1 MLQSIREKA
10 TGWIAYIIIIGISIP
25 FAFWGIDQYFAGGTN
40 TVAIVDSE
48 KISNE
53 RLTLIYRDKLKELK
67 SVMSDNPEELNLQ
80 EKILKRSVLDDLIDN
95 TLVKKFSL
103 ENNLNVS
110 DKILANDIQNNKFF
124 KSKGSFDYEKYEM
137 ILQRQGL
144 DPSMYESIRRE
155 EIRNNLFFS
164 SIMNTSFYSIK
175 EIENLE
181 NVKYETRDIA
191 SINLSY
197 KDYQDFKENITK
209 KEIKEFYDQ
218 NKSFFL
224 KPKKYKIEY
233 VLFEKSDFINDIEI
247 STETLYEFYK
257 NNIDKYTEKEQRKV
271 KQIFIKNN
279 NKNEGF
285 DELKANDNTDKKVS
299 SIVEELI
306 EGKKFEDLVFK
317 YSDDELSKNKKGEL
331 GWISKGDLKQELGKE
346 IFKTKLNN
354 YSTPVKTPNGVYIFY
369 IDKIKEPVIKDFN
382 LIKKT
387 ISDDFINFQ
396 KVKKFNQASEELS
409 NIAFETSDSILPVAE
424 YLNKNVLETS
434 KDVLSV
440 ISKKTLVFKNDL
452 VKQELSKANVQN
464 GTNSNIVEY
473 ENGRYVIFRIK
484 ESSVNNF
491 KEFNN
496 VKSEI
501 KTLIVIQNSI
511 KKIDNKMKDYISQLN
526 KDKSLEK
533 LSKKLKKKI
542 KFKKKLKRDDQ
553 SVSPDF
559 SNAAFLLSKTNPA
572 AFIEK
577 STGEYEIL
585 YLKNITSGVSDLSDK
600 SLSNMFSLELGNT
613 EIYSFLRNLRNSSDI
628 VIYNDKLNN

>member
-95 TLVKKFSL
+95 TLVKNFSL

-124 KSKGSFDYEKYEM
+124 KSKGSFDYGKYEM

-233 VLFEKSDFINDIEI
+233 VLFEKSDFVNDIEI

-285 DELKANDNTDKKVS
+285 DELEANDNTDKKVS

-369 IDKIKEPVIKDFN
+369 IDKIKEPAIKDFN

-473 ENGRYVIFRIK
+473 ENGRYIIFRIK

-501 KTLIVIQNSI
+501 KTLIYRNLI
-511 KKIDNKMKDYISQLN
+511 
-526 KDKSLEK
+526 
-533 LSKKLKKKI
+533 
-542 KFKKKLKRDDQ
+542 
-553 SVSPDF
+553 
-559 SNAAFLLSKTNPA
+559 KTNRL
-572 AFIEK
+572 K
-577 STGEYEIL
+577 SYQ
-585 YLKNITSGVSDLSDK
+585 KN
-600 SLSNMFSLELGNT
+600 
-613 EIYSFLRNLRNSSDI
+613 
-628 VIYNDKLNN
+628 

>member
-95 TLVKKFSL
+95 TLVKNFSL

-110 DKILANDIQNNKFF
+110 DKILAKDIQNNKFF
-124 KSKGSFDYEKYEM
+124 KSKGSFDYGKYEM

-164 SIMNTSFYSIK
+164 SIMNTSFYSAQ

-181 NVKYETRDIA
+181 NIKYETRDIA

-197 KDYQDFKENITK
+197 QDYQDFKENITE
-209 KEIKEFYDQ
+209 KEIKEFYEQ

-233 VLFEKSDFINDIEI
+233 VLFEKSDFINDIEV
-247 STETLYEFYK
+247 STEALYGFYE

-271 KQIFIKNN
+271 KQIFIKNKN
-279 NKNEGF
+279 NEGF
-285 DELKANDNTDKKVS
+285 DDLETNDNADKKVS
-299 SIVEELI
+299 TIVEQLI

-317 YSDDELSKNKKGEL
+317 YSDDELSKNKNGEL
-331 GWISKGDLKQELGKE
+331 GWISKGDLKQDLDKE
-346 IFKTKLNN
+346 IFKTKVNN
-354 YSTPVKTPNGVYIFY
+354 YSAPVKTPNGVYIFY

-387 ISDDFINFQ
+387 ISDDFKNFQ
-396 KVKKFNQASEELS
+396 KVKKFNEASEELS

-424 YLNKNVLETS
+424 YLNKNITETRN
-434 KDVLSV
+434 DVLSI
-440 ISKKTLVFKNDL
+440 ISKETSVFKNEL

-473 ENGRYVIFRIK
+473 ESGRYVIFRIK
-484 ESSVNNF
+484 ESSENSF
-491 KEFNN
+491 KEFND

-526 KDKSLEK
+526 NNKSLEK

-542 KFKKKLKRDDQ
+542 KYKKQLKRDDQ

-559 SNAAFLLSKTNPA
+559 SNTAFLLSKTKPA

-585 YLKNITSGVSDLSDK
+585 YLKNITAGVSDLSDK

>member
-95 TLVKKFSL
+95 TLVKNFSL

-164 SIMNTSFYSIK
+164 SIMNTSFYSTQ

-181 NVKYETRDIA
+181 NIKYETRDIA

-197 KDYQDFKENITK
+197 QDYQDFKENITE
-209 KEIKEFYDQ
+209 KEIKEFYEQ

-233 VLFEKSDFINDIEI
+233 VLFEKSDFINDIEV
-247 STETLYEFYK
+247 STEALYGFYE

-271 KQIFIKNN
+271 KQIFIKNKN
-279 NKNEGF
+279 NEGF
-285 DELKANDNTDKKVS
+285 DDLETNDNADKKVS
-299 SIVEELI
+299 TIVEQLI

-317 YSDDELSKNKKGEL
+317 YSDDELSKNKNGEL
-331 GWISKGDLKQELGKE
+331 GWISKGDLKQDLDKE
-346 IFKTKLNN
+346 IFKTKVNN
-354 YSTPVKTPNGVYIFY
+354 YSAPVKTPNGVYIFY

-387 ISDDFINFQ
+387 ISDDFKNFQ
-396 KVKKFNQASEELS
+396 KVKKFNEASEELS

-424 YLNKNVLETS
+424 YLNKNITETRN
-434 KDVLSV
+434 DVLSI
-440 ISKKTLVFKNDL
+440 ISKETSVFKNEL

-484 ESSVNNF
+484 ESSENNF
-491 KEFNN
+491 KEFND

-526 KDKSLEK
+526 K
-533 LSKKLKKKI
+533 
-542 KFKKKLKRDDQ
+542 
-553 SVSPDF
+553 
-559 SNAAFLLSKTNPA
+559 TNHLR
-572 AFIEK
+572 
-577 STGEYEIL
+577 SYQ
-585 YLKNITSGVSDLSDK
+585 KN
-600 SLSNMFSLELGNT
+600 
-613 EIYSFLRNLRNSSDI
+613 
-628 VIYNDKLNN
+628 

>member
-95 TLVKKFSL
+95 TLVKNFSL

-124 KSKGSFDYEKYEM
+124 KSKGSFDYGKYEM

-164 SIMNTSFYSIK
+164 SIMNTSFYSTQ

-181 NVKYETRDIA
+181 NIKYETRDIA

-197 KDYQDFKENITK
+197 QDYQDFKENITE
-209 KEIKEFYDQ
+209 KEIKEFYEQ

-233 VLFEKSDFINDIEI
+233 VLFEKSDFINDIEV
-247 STETLYEFYK
+247 STEALYGFYE
-257 NNIDKYTEKEQRKV
+257 NNIDKYTEKEQRQV
-271 KQIFIKNN
+271 KQIFIKNKN
-279 NKNEGF
+279 NEGF
-285 DELKANDNTDKKVS
+285 DDLETNDNADKKVS
-299 SIVEELI
+299 TIVEQLI

-317 YSDDELSKNKKGEL
+317 YSDDELSKNKNGEL
-331 GWISKGDLKQELGKE
+331 GWISKGDLKQDLDKE
-346 IFKTKLNN
+346 IFKTKVNN
-354 YSTPVKTPNGVYIFY
+354 YSAPVKTPNGVYIFY

-387 ISDDFINFQ
+387 ISDDFKNFQ
-396 KVKKFNQASEELS
+396 KVKKFNEASEELS

-424 YLNKNVLETS
+424 YLNKNITETRN
-434 KDVLSV
+434 DVLSI
-440 ISKKTLVFKNDL
+440 ISKETSVFKNEL

-473 ENGRYVIFRIK
+473 ESGRYVIFRIK
-484 ESSVNNF
+484 ESSENNF
-491 KEFNN
+491 KEFND

-526 KDKSLEK
+526 NNKSLEK

-542 KFKKKLKRDDQ
+542 KYKKQLKRDDQ

-559 SNAAFLLSKTNPA
+559 SNTAFLLSKTKPA

-585 YLKNITSGVSDLSDK
+585 YLKNITAGVSDLSDK

>member
-95 TLVKKFSL
+95 TLVKNFSL

-124 KSKGSFDYEKYEM
+124 KSKGSFDYGKYEM

-164 SIMNTSFYSIK
+164 SIMNTSFYSTQ

-181 NVKYETRDIA
+181 NIKYETRDIA

-197 KDYQDFKENITK
+197 QDYQDFKENITE
-209 KEIKEFYDQ
+209 KEIKEFYEQ

-233 VLFEKSDFINDIEI
+233 VLFEKSDFINDIEV
-247 STETLYEFYK
+247 STEALYGFYE
-257 NNIDKYTEKEQRKV
+257 NNIDKYTEKEQRQV
-271 KQIFIKNN
+271 KQIFIKNKN
-279 NKNEGF
+279 NEGF
-285 DELKANDNTDKKVS
+285 DDLETNDNADKKVS
-299 SIVEELI
+299 TIVEQLI

-317 YSDDELSKNKKGEL
+317 YSDDELSKNKNGEL
-331 GWISKGDLKQELGKE
+331 GWISKGDLKQDLDKE
-346 IFKTKLNN
+346 IFKTKVNN
-354 YSTPVKTPNGVYIFY
+354 YSAPVKTPNGVYIFY

-387 ISDDFINFQ
+387 ISDDFKNFQ
-396 KVKKFNQASEELS
+396 KVKKFNEASEELS

-424 YLNKNVLETS
+424 YLNKNITETRN
-434 KDVLSV
+434 DVLSI
-440 ISKKTLVFKNDL
+440 ISKETSVFKNEL

-473 ENGRYVIFRIK
+473 ESGRYVIFRIK
-484 ESSVNNF
+484 ESSENNF
-491 KEFNN
+491 KEFND

-526 KDKSLEK
+526 NNKSLEK

-542 KFKKKLKRDDQ
+542 KYKKKLKRDDQ
-553 SVSPDF
+553 SVPPDF
-559 SNAAFLLSKTNPA
+559 SNTAFSLSKTKPA

-585 YLKNITSGVSDLSDK
+585 YLKNITAGVSDLSDK

>member
-164 SIMNTSFYSIK
+164 SIMNTSFYSTQ

-181 NVKYETRDIA
+181 NIKYETRDIA

-197 KDYQDFKENITK
+197 QDYQDFKENITE

-233 VLFEKSDFINDIEI
+233 VLFEKSDFVNDIEI
-247 STETLYEFYK
+247 STEALYEFYK

-285 DELKANDNTDKKVS
+285 DDLETNDNTDKKVS
-299 SIVEELI
+299 IIVEELI

-317 YSDDELSKNKKGEL
+317 YSDDELSKNKNGEL
-331 GWISKGDLKQELGKE
+331 GWISKGDLKQDLDKE
-346 IFKTKLNN
+346 IFKTKVNN

-396 KVKKFNQASEELS
+396 KVKKFNEASEELS

>member
-95 TLVKKFSL
+95 TLVKNFSL

-124 KSKGSFDYEKYEM
+124 KSKGSFDYGKYEM

-164 SIMNTSFYSIK
+164 SIMNTSFYSTQ

-181 NVKYETRDIA
+181 NIKYETRDIA

-197 KDYQDFKENITK
+197 QDYQDFKENITE
-209 KEIKEFYDQ
+209 KEIKEFYEQ

-233 VLFEKSDFINDIEI
+233 VLFEKSDFINDIEV
-247 STETLYEFYK
+247 STEALYGFYE
-257 NNIDKYTEKEQRKV
+257 NNIDKYTEKEQRQV
-271 KQIFIKNN
+271 KQIFIKNKN
-279 NKNEGF
+279 NEGF
-285 DELKANDNTDKKVS
+285 DDLETNDNADKIVS
-299 SIVEELI
+299 TIVEQLI

-317 YSDDELSKNKKGEL
+317 YSDDELSKNKNGEL
-331 GWISKGDLKQELGKE
+331 GWISKGDLKQDLDKE
-346 IFKTKLNN
+346 IFKTKVNN
-354 YSTPVKTPNGVYIFY
+354 YSAPVKTPNGVYIFY

-387 ISDDFINFQ
+387 ISDDFKNFQ
-396 KVKKFNQASEELS
+396 KVKKFNEASEELS

-424 YLNKNVLETS
+424 YLNKNITETRN
-434 KDVLSV
+434 DVLSI
-440 ISKKTLVFKNDL
+440 ISKETSVFKNEL

-473 ENGRYVIFRIK
+473 ESGRYVIFRIK
-484 ESSVNNF
+484 ESSENNF
-491 KEFNN
+491 KEFND

-526 KDKSLEK
+526 NNKSLEK

-542 KFKKKLKRDDQ
+542 KYKKQLKRDDQ
-553 SVSPDF
+553 SVPPDF
-559 SNAAFLLSKTNPA
+559 SNTAFSLSKTKPA

-585 YLKNITSGVSDLSDK
+585 YLKNITAGVSDLSDK

>member
-233 VLFEKSDFINDIEI
+233 VLFEKSDFVNDIEI

-585 YLKNITSGVSDLSDK
+585 YLTNITSGVSDLSDK

>member
-95 TLVKKFSL
+95 TLVKNFSL

-124 KSKGSFDYEKYEM
+124 KSKGSFDYGKYEM

-164 SIMNTSFYSIK
+164 SIMNTSFYSTQ

-181 NVKYETRDIA
+181 NIKYETRDIA

-197 KDYQDFKENITK
+197 QDYQDFKENITE
-209 KEIKEFYDQ
+209 KEIKEFYEQ

-233 VLFEKSDFINDIEI
+233 VLFEKSDFINDIEV
-247 STETLYEFYK
+247 STEALYGFYE

-271 KQIFIKNN
+271 KQIFIKNKN
-279 NKNEGF
+279 NEGF
-285 DELKANDNTDKKVS
+285 DDLETNDNADKKVS
-299 SIVEELI
+299 TIVEQLI

-317 YSDDELSKNKKGEL
+317 YSDDELSKNKNGEL
-331 GWISKGDLKQELGKE
+331 GWISKGDLKQDLDKE
-346 IFKTKLNN
+346 IFKTKVNN
-354 YSTPVKTPNGVYIFY
+354 YSAPVKTPNGVYIFY

-387 ISDDFINFQ
+387 ISDDFKNFQ
-396 KVKKFNQASEELS
+396 KVKKFNEASEELS

-424 YLNKNVLETS
+424 YLNKNITETRN
-434 KDVLSV
+434 DVLSI
-440 ISKKTLVFKNDL
+440 ISKETSVFKNEL

-473 ENGRYVIFRIK
+473 ESGRYVIFRIK
-484 ESSVNNF
+484 ESSENNF
-491 KEFNN
+491 KEFND

-526 KDKSLEK
+526 NNKSLEK

-542 KFKKKLKRDDQ
+542 KYKKQLKRDDQ

-559 SNAAFLLSKTNPA
+559 SNTAFLLSKTNPA

-585 YLKNITSGVSDLSDK
+585 YLKNITAGVSDLSDK

>member
-95 TLVKKFSL
+95 TLVKNFSL

-124 KSKGSFDYEKYEM
+124 KSKGSFDYGKYEM

-164 SIMNTSFYSIK
+164 SIMNTSFYSTQ

-181 NVKYETRDIA
+181 NIKYETRDIA

-197 KDYQDFKENITK
+197 QDYQDFKENITE
-209 KEIKEFYDQ
+209 KEIKEFYEQ

-233 VLFEKSDFINDIEI
+233 VLFEKSDFINDIEV
-247 STETLYEFYK
+247 STEALYGFYE
-257 NNIDKYTEKEQRKV
+257 NNIDKYTEKEQTKV
-271 KQIFIKNN
+271 KQIFIKNKN
-279 NKNEGF
+279 NEGF
-285 DELKANDNTDKKVS
+285 DDLETNDNADKKVS
-299 SIVEELI
+299 TIVEQLI

-317 YSDDELSKNKKGEL
+317 YSDDELSKNKNGEL
-331 GWISKGDLKQELGKE
+331 GWISKGDLKQDLDKE
-346 IFKTKLNN
+346 IFKTKVNN
-354 YSTPVKTPNGVYIFY
+354 YSAPVKTPNGVYIFY

-387 ISDDFINFQ
+387 ISDDFKNFQ
-396 KVKKFNQASEELS
+396 KVKKFNEASEELS

-424 YLNKNVLETS
+424 YLNKNITETRN
-434 KDVLSV
+434 DVLSI
-440 ISKKTLVFKNDL
+440 ISKETSVFKNEL

-473 ENGRYVIFRIK
+473 ESGRYVIFRIK
-484 ESSVNNF
+484 ESSENNF
-491 KEFNN
+491 KEFND

-526 KDKSLEK
+526 NNKSLEK

-542 KFKKKLKRDDQ
+542 KYKKQLKRDDQ
-553 SVSPDF
+553 SVPPDF
-559 SNAAFLLSKTNPA
+559 SNTAFLLSKTNPA

-585 YLKNITSGVSDLSDK
+585 YLKNITVGVSDLSDK

>member
-95 TLVKKFSL
+95 TLVKNFSL

-124 KSKGSFDYEKYEM
+124 KSKGSFDYGKYEM

-164 SIMNTSFYSIK
+164 SIMNTSFYSTQ

-181 NVKYETRDIA
+181 NIKYETRDIA

-197 KDYQDFKENITK
+197 QDYQDFKENITE
-209 KEIKEFYDQ
+209 KEIKEFYEQ

-233 VLFEKSDFINDIEI
+233 VLFEKSDFINDIEV
-247 STETLYEFYK
+247 STEALYGFYE

-271 KQIFIKNN
+271 KQIFIKNKN
-279 NKNEGF
+279 NEGF
-285 DELKANDNTDKKVS
+285 DDLETNDNADKKVS
-299 SIVEELI
+299 TIVEQLI

-317 YSDDELSKNKKGEL
+317 YSDDELSKNKNGEL
-331 GWISKGDLKQELGKE
+331 GWISKGDLKQDLDKE
-346 IFKTKLNN
+346 IFKTKVNN
-354 YSTPVKTPNGVYIFY
+354 YSAPVKTPNGVYIFY

-387 ISDDFINFQ
+387 ISDDFKNFQ
-396 KVKKFNQASEELS
+396 KVKKFNEASEELS

-424 YLNKNVLETS
+424 YLNKNITETRN
-434 KDVLSV
+434 DVLSI
-440 ISKKTLVFKNDL
+440 ISKETSVFKNEL

-473 ENGRYVIFRIK
+473 ESGRYVIFRIK
-484 ESSVNNF
+484 ESSENNF
-491 KEFNN
+491 KEFND

-526 KDKSLEK
+526 NNKSLEK

-542 KFKKKLKRDDQ
+542 KYKKQLKRDDQ
-553 SVSPDF
+553 SVPPDF
-559 SNAAFLLSKTNPA
+559 SNTAFSLSKTKPA

-585 YLKNITSGVSDLSDK
+585 YLKNITAGVSDLSDK

>member
-95 TLVKKFSL
+95 TLVKNFSL

-124 KSKGSFDYEKYEM
+124 KSKGSFDYGKYEM

-164 SIMNTSFYSIK
+164 SIMNTSFYSTQ

-181 NVKYETRDIA
+181 NIKYETRDIA

-197 KDYQDFKENITK
+197 QDYQDFKENITE
-209 KEIKEFYDQ
+209 KEIKEFYEQ

-233 VLFEKSDFINDIEI
+233 VLFEKSDFINDIEV
-247 STETLYEFYK
+247 STEALYGFYE

-271 KQIFIKNN
+271 KQIFIKNKN
-279 NKNEGF
+279 NEGF
-285 DELKANDNTDKKVS
+285 DDLETNDNADKKVS
-299 SIVEELI
+299 TIVEQLI

-317 YSDDELSKNKKGEL
+317 YSDDELSKNKNGEL
-331 GWISKGDLKQELGKE
+331 GWISKGDLKQDLDKE
-346 IFKTKLNN
+346 IFKTKVNN
-354 YSTPVKTPNGVYIFY
+354 YSAPVKTPNGVYIFY

-387 ISDDFINFQ
+387 ISDDFKNFQ
-396 KVKKFNQASEELS
+396 KVKKFNEASEELS

-424 YLNKNVLETS
+424 YLNKNITETRN
-434 KDVLSV
+434 DVLSI
-440 ISKKTLVFKNDL
+440 ISKETSVFKNEL

-473 ENGRYVIFRIK
+473 ESGRYVIFRIK
-484 ESSVNNF
+484 ESSENNF
-491 KEFNN
+491 KEFND

-526 KDKSLEK
+526 NNKSLEK

-542 KFKKKLKRDDQ
+542 KYKKQLKRDDQ
-553 SVSPDF
+553 SVPPDF
-559 SNAAFLLSKTNPA
+559 SNTAFSLSKTKPA

>member
-95 TLVKKFSL
+95 TLVKNFSL

-124 KSKGSFDYEKYEM
+124 KSKGSFDYGKYEM

-197 KDYQDFKENITK
+197 KDYQDFKENITN

-233 VLFEKSDFINDIEI
+233 VLFEKSDFVNDIEI

-369 IDKIKEPVIKDFN
+369 IDKIKEPAIKDFN

>member
-95 TLVKKFSL
+95 TLVKNFSL

-124 KSKGSFDYEKYEM
+124 KSKGSFDYGKYEM

-164 SIMNTSFYSIK
+164 SIMNTSFYSTQ

-181 NVKYETRDIA
+181 NIKYETRDIA

-197 KDYQDFKENITK
+197 QDYQDFKENITE
-209 KEIKEFYDQ
+209 KEIKEFYEQ

-233 VLFEKSDFINDIEI
+233 VLFEKSDFINDIEV
-247 STETLYEFYK
+247 STEALYGFYE

-271 KQIFIKNN
+271 KQIFIKNKN
-279 NKNEGF
+279 NEGF
-285 DELKANDNTDKKVS
+285 DDLETNDNADKKVS
-299 SIVEELI
+299 TIVEQLI

-317 YSDDELSKNKKGEL
+317 YSDDELSKNKNGEL
-331 GWISKGDLKQELGKE
+331 GWISKGDLKQDLDKE
-346 IFKTKLNN
+346 IFKTKVNN
-354 YSTPVKTPNGVYIFY
+354 YSAPVKTPNGVYIFY

-387 ISDDFINFQ
+387 ISDDFKNFQ
-396 KVKKFNQASEELS
+396 KVKKFNEASEELS

-424 YLNKNVLETS
+424 YLNKNITETRN
-434 KDVLSV
+434 DVLSI
-440 ISKKTLVFKNDL
+440 ISKETSVFKNEL

-473 ENGRYVIFRIK
+473 ESGRYVIFRIK
-484 ESSVNNF
+484 ESSENNF
-491 KEFNN
+491 KEFND

-526 KDKSLEK
+526 NNKSLEK

-542 KFKKKLKRDDQ
+542 KYKKQLKRDDQ
-553 SVSPDF
+553 SVPPDF
-559 SNAAFLLSKTNPA
+559 SNTAFSLSKTKPA

-585 YLKNITSGVSDLSDK
+585 YLKNVTAGVSDLSDK

>member
-95 TLVKKFSL
+95 TLVKNFSL

-124 KSKGSFDYEKYEM
+124 KSKGSFDYGKYEM

-181 NVKYETRDIA
+181 NIKYETRDIA

-197 KDYQDFKENITK
+197 KDYQDFKENITE
-209 KEIKEFYDQ
+209 KEIKEFYEQ

-233 VLFEKSDFINDIEI
+233 VLFEKSDFINDIEV
-247 STETLYEFYK
+247 STEALYGFYE

-271 KQIFIKNN
+271 KQIFIKNKN
-279 NKNEGF
+279 NEGF
-285 DELKANDNTDKKVS
+285 DDLEANDNTDKKVS
-299 SIVEELI
+299 TIVEQLI

-317 YSDDELSKNKKGEL
+317 YSDDELSKNKNREL
-331 GWISKGDLKQELGKE
+331 GWISKGDLKQDLDKE
-346 IFKTKLNN
+346 IFKTKVNN
-354 YSTPVKTPNGVYIFY
+354 YSAPVKTPNGVYIFY

-387 ISDDFINFQ
+387 ISDDFKNFQ
-396 KVKKFNQASEELS
+396 KVKKFNEASEELS

-434 KDVLSV
+434 KDVLSI
-440 ISKKTLVFKNDL
+440 ISKKTSVFKNEL

-484 ESSVNNF
+484 ESSENNF
-491 KEFNN
+491 KEFND

-526 KDKSLEK
+526 NNKSLEK

-542 KFKKKLKRDDQ
+542 KFKKQLKRDDQ

-585 YLKNITSGVSDLSDK
+585 YLKNITAGVSDLSDK

>member
-197 KDYQDFKENITK
+197 KDYQDFKEIITK

-233 VLFEKSDFINDIEI
+233 VLFEKSDFVNDIEI

-369 IDKIKEPVIKDFN
+369 IDKIKEPAIKDFN

>member
-95 TLVKKFSL
+95 TLVKNFSL

-124 KSKGSFDYEKYEM
+124 KSKGSFDYGKYEM

-155 EIRNNLFFS
+155 EMRNNLFFS
-164 SIMNTSFYSIK
+164 SIMNTSFYSTQ

-181 NVKYETRDIA
+181 NIKYETRDIA

-197 KDYQDFKENITK
+197 QDYQDFKENITE
-209 KEIKEFYDQ
+209 KEIKEFYEQ

-233 VLFEKSDFINDIEI
+233 VLFEKSDFINDIEV
-247 STETLYEFYK
+247 STEALYGFYE
-257 NNIDKYTEKEQRKV
+257 NNIDRYTEKEQRQV
-271 KQIFIKNN
+271 KQIFIKNKN
-279 NKNEGF
+279 NEGF
-285 DELKANDNTDKKVS
+285 DDLETNDNADKIVS
-299 SIVEELI
+299 TIVEQLI

-317 YSDDELSKNKKGEL
+317 YSDDELSKNKNGEL
-331 GWISKGDLKQELGKE
+331 GWISKGDLKQDLDKE
-346 IFKTKLNN
+346 IFKTKVNN
-354 YSTPVKTPNGVYIFY
+354 YSAPVKTPNGVYIFY

-387 ISDDFINFQ
+387 ISDDFKNFQ
-396 KVKKFNQASEELS
+396 KVKKFNEASEELS

-424 YLNKNVLETS
+424 YLNKNITETRN
-434 KDVLSV
+434 DVLSI
-440 ISKKTLVFKNDL
+440 ISKETSVFKNEL

-473 ENGRYVIFRIK
+473 ESGRYVIFRIK
-484 ESSVNNF
+484 ESSENNF
-491 KEFNN
+491 KEFND

-526 KDKSLEK
+526 NNKSLEK

-542 KFKKKLKRDDQ
+542 KYKKKLKRDDQ
-553 SVSPDF
+553 SVPPDF
-559 SNAAFLLSKTNPA
+559 SNTAFSLSKTKPA

-585 YLKNITSGVSDLSDK
+585 YLKNITAGVSDLSDK

>member
-95 TLVKKFSL
+95 TLVKNFSL

-124 KSKGSFDYEKYEM
+124 KSKGSFDYGKYEM

-164 SIMNTSFYSIK
+164 SIMNTSFYSTQ

-181 NVKYETRDIA
+181 NIKYETRDIA

-197 KDYQDFKENITK
+197 QDYQDFKENITE
-209 KEIKEFYDQ
+209 KEIKEFYEQ

-233 VLFEKSDFINDIEI
+233 VLFEKSDFINDIEV
-247 STETLYEFYK
+247 STEALYGFYE
-257 NNIDKYTEKEQRKV
+257 NNIDKYTEKEQRQV
-271 KQIFIKNN
+271 KQIFIKNKN
-279 NKNEGF
+279 NEGF
-285 DELKANDNTDKKVS
+285 DDLETNDNADKIVS
-299 SIVEELI
+299 TIVEQLI

-317 YSDDELSKNKKGEL
+317 YSDDELSKNKNGEL
-331 GWISKGDLKQELGKE
+331 GWISKGDLKQDLDKE
-346 IFKTKLNN
+346 IFKTKVNN
-354 YSTPVKTPNGVYIFY
+354 YSAPVKTPNGVYIFY

-387 ISDDFINFQ
+387 ISDDFKNFQ
-396 KVKKFNQASEELS
+396 KVKKFNEASEELS

-424 YLNKNVLETS
+424 YLNKNITETRN
-434 KDVLSV
+434 DVLSI
-440 ISKKTLVFKNDL
+440 ISKETSVFKNEL

-473 ENGRYVIFRIK
+473 ESGRYVIFRIK
-484 ESSVNNF
+484 ESSENNF
-491 KEFNN
+491 KEFND

-526 KDKSLEK
+526 NNKSLEK

-542 KFKKKLKRDDQ
+542 KYKKKLKRDDQ
-553 SVSPDF
+553 SVPPDF
-559 SNAAFLLSKTNPA
+559 SNTAFSLSKTKPA

-585 YLKNITSGVSDLSDK
+585 YLKNITAGVSDLSDK

>member
-95 TLVKKFSL
+95 TLVKNFSL

-124 KSKGSFDYEKYEM
+124 KSKGSFDYGKYEM

-164 SIMNTSFYSIK
+164 SIMNTSFYSTQ

-181 NVKYETRDIA
+181 NIKYETRDIA

-197 KDYQDFKENITK
+197 QDYQDFKENITE
-209 KEIKEFYDQ
+209 KEIKEFYEQ

-233 VLFEKSDFINDIEI
+233 VLFEKSDFINDIEV
-247 STETLYEFYK
+247 STEALYGFYE

-271 KQIFIKNN
+271 KQIFIKNKN
-279 NKNEGF
+279 NEGF
-285 DELKANDNTDKKVS
+285 DNLETNDNADKKVS
-299 SIVEELI
+299 TIVEQLI

-317 YSDDELSKNKKGEL
+317 YSDDELSKNKNGEL
-331 GWISKGDLKQELGKE
+331 GWISKGDLKQDLDKE
-346 IFKTKLNN
+346 IFKTKVNN
-354 YSTPVKTPNGVYIFY
+354 YSAPVKTPNGVYIFY

-387 ISDDFINFQ
+387 ISDDFKNFQ
-396 KVKKFNQASEELS
+396 KVKKFNEASEELS

-424 YLNKNVLETS
+424 YLNKNITETRN
-434 KDVLSV
+434 DVLSI
-440 ISKKTLVFKNDL
+440 ISKETSVFKNEL

-473 ENGRYVIFRIK
+473 ESGRYVIFRIK
-484 ESSVNNF
+484 ESSEKNF

-496 VKSEI
+496 VQSEI

-542 KFKKKLKRDDQ
+542 KYKKQLKRDDQ

-585 YLKNITSGVSDLSDK
+585 YLKNITAGVSDLSDK

>member
-95 TLVKKFSL
+95 TLVKNFSL

-124 KSKGSFDYEKYEM
+124 KSKGSFDYGKYEM

-164 SIMNTSFYSIK
+164 SIMNTSFYSTQ

-181 NVKYETRDIA
+181 NIKYETRDIA

-197 KDYQDFKENITK
+197 QDYQDFKENITE
-209 KEIKEFYDQ
+209 KEIKEFYEQ

-233 VLFEKSDFINDIEI
+233 VLFEKSDFINDIEV
-247 STETLYEFYK
+247 STEALYGFYE

-271 KQIFIKNN
+271 KQIFIKNKN
-279 NKNEGF
+279 NEGF
-285 DELKANDNTDKKVS
+285 DDLEANDNADKKVS
-299 SIVEELI
+299 TIVEQLI

-317 YSDDELSKNKKGEL
+317 YSDDELSKNKNGEL
-331 GWISKGDLKQELGKE
+331 GWISKGDLKQDLDKE

-354 YSTPVKTPNGVYIFY
+354 YSAPVKTPNGVYIFY

-387 ISDDFINFQ
+387 ISDDFKNFQ
-396 KVKKFNQASEELS
+396 KVKKFNEASEELS

-424 YLNKNVLETS
+424 YLNKNITETRN
-434 KDVLSV
+434 DVLSI
-440 ISKKTLVFKNDL
+440 ISKETSVFKNEL

-473 ENGRYVIFRIK
+473 ESGRYVIFRIK
-484 ESSVNNF
+484 ESSENNF
-491 KEFNN
+491 KEFND

-526 KDKSLEK
+526 NNKSLEK

-542 KFKKKLKRDDQ
+542 KYKKQLKRDDQ

-559 SNAAFLLSKTNPA
+559 SNTAFLLSKTNSA

-585 YLKNITSGVSDLSDK
+585 YLKNITAGVSDLSDK

>member
-95 TLVKKFSL
+95 TLVKNFSL

-124 KSKGSFDYEKYEM
+124 KSKGSFDYGKYEM

-164 SIMNTSFYSIK
+164 SIMNTSFYSTQ

-181 NVKYETRDIA
+181 NIKYETRDIA

-197 KDYQDFKENITK
+197 QDYQDFKENITE
-209 KEIKEFYDQ
+209 KEIKEFYEQ

-233 VLFEKSDFINDIEI
+233 VLFEKSDFINDIEV
-247 STETLYEFYK
+247 STEALYGFYE
-257 NNIDKYTEKEQRKV
+257 NNIDKYTEKEQRQV
-271 KQIFIKNN
+271 KQIFIKNKN
-279 NKNEGF
+279 NEGF
-285 DELKANDNTDKKVS
+285 DDLETNDNADKKVS
-299 SIVEELI
+299 TIVEQLI

-317 YSDDELSKNKKGEL
+317 YSDDELSKNKNGEL
-331 GWISKGDLKQELGKE
+331 GWISKGDLKQDLDKE
-346 IFKTKLNN
+346 IFKTKVNN
-354 YSTPVKTPNGVYIFY
+354 YSAPVKTPNGVYIFY

-387 ISDDFINFQ
+387 ISDDFKNFQ
-396 KVKKFNQASEELS
+396 KVKKFNEASEELS

-424 YLNKNVLETS
+424 YLNKNITETRN
-434 KDVLSV
+434 DVLSI
-440 ISKKTLVFKNDL
+440 ISKETSVFKNEL

-473 ENGRYVIFRIK
+473 ESGRYVIFRIK
-484 ESSVNNF
+484 ESSENNF
-491 KEFNN
+491 KEFND

-526 KDKSLEK
+526 NNKSLEK

-542 KFKKKLKRDDQ
+542 KYKKQLKRDDQ
-553 SVSPDF
+553 SVPPDF
-559 SNAAFLLSKTNPA
+559 SNTAFSLSKTKPA

-585 YLKNITSGVSDLSDK
+585 YLKNITAGVSDLSDK

>member
-1 MLQSIREKA
+1 M
-10 TGWIAYIIIIGISIP
+10 
-25 FAFWGIDQYFAGGTN
+25 
-40 TVAIVDSE
+40 
-48 KISNE
+48 
-53 RLTLIYRDKLKELK
+53 
-67 SVMSDNPEELNLQ
+67 
-80 EKILKRSVLDDLIDN
+80 
-95 TLVKKFSL
+95 
-103 ENNLNVS
+103 
-110 DKILANDIQNNKFF
+110 
-124 KSKGSFDYEKYEM
+124 
-137 ILQRQGL
+137 
-144 DPSMYESIRRE
+144 
-155 EIRNNLFFS
+155 
-164 SIMNTSFYSIK
+164 
-175 EIENLE
+175 
-181 NVKYETRDIA
+181 
-191 SINLSY
+191 
-197 KDYQDFKENITK
+197 
-209 KEIKEFYDQ
+209 
-218 NKSFFL
+218 
-224 KPKKYKIEY
+224 
-233 VLFEKSDFINDIEI
+233 
-247 STETLYEFYK
+247 
-257 NNIDKYTEKEQRKV
+257 
-271 KQIFIKNN
+271 
-279 NKNEGF
+279 
-285 DELKANDNTDKKVS
+285 
-299 SIVEELI
+299 
-306 EGKKFEDLVFK
+306 
-317 YSDDELSKNKKGEL
+317 
-331 GWISKGDLKQELGKE
+331 
-346 IFKTKLNN
+346 
-354 YSTPVKTPNGVYIFY
+354 
-369 IDKIKEPVIKDFN
+369 
-382 LIKKT
+382 
-387 ISDDFINFQ
+387 
-396 KVKKFNQASEELS
+396 
-409 NIAFETSDSILPVAE
+409 
-424 YLNKNVLETS
+424 NKNVLETS

>member
-233 VLFEKSDFINDIEI
+233 VLFEKSDFVNDIEI

-285 DELKANDNTDKKVS
+285 DELEANDNTDKKVS

-369 IDKIKEPVIKDFN
+369 IDKIKEPAIKDFN

>member
-164 SIMNTSFYSIK
+164 SIMNTSFYSTQ

-181 NVKYETRDIA
+181 NIKYETRDIA

-197 KDYQDFKENITK
+197 KDYQVFKENITE
-209 KEIKEFYDQ
+209 KEIKEFYEQ

-233 VLFEKSDFINDIEI
+233 VLFEKSDFINDIEV
-247 STETLYEFYK
+247 STEALYGFYE

-271 KQIFIKNN
+271 KQIFIKNKN
-279 NKNEGF
+279 NEGF
-285 DELKANDNTDKKVS
+285 DDLETNDNADKKVS
-299 SIVEELI
+299 TIVEQLI

-440 ISKKTLVFKNDL
+440 ISKKTLVFTNDL